1 MTTLKDAM
9 RNGSAVESGRES
21 TRRTR
26 KRTNERC
33 SICTNRVWFDAV
45 PLIEPEGVPEPR
57 ASWVLCQDCYAALIV
72 EMRRSPVRSLLRL
85 RIAIAIVASERWP
98 HSYSP
103 DHTSASD
110 RRWILFIA
118 WGFVIAMLI
127 HLALIVMIAYIAR

>member
-1 MTTLKDAM
+1 MTTLRDAM

-33 SICTNRVWFDAV
+33 SICANRVWFD
-45 PLIEPEGVPEPR
+45 
-57 ASWVLCQDCYAALIV
+57 CYAALVV